1 MGSIQDNKGTQ
12 KTHQTER
19 RGGKL
24 DIRLK
29 EKQEQTPGLIIRECG

>member
-1 MGSIQDNKGTQ
+1 MGSTQDKKGIQ

-29 EKQEQTPGLIIRECG
+29 EKQEQTPGLLRDCG